1 MRTFRTINGT
11 RAAKRVPTAD
21 ERRERRLYWA
31 GVHIGA
37 VLFFLGC
44 VVASGVIA

>member
-1 MRTFRTINGT
+1 MRTIRTINGT
-11 RAAKRVPTAD
+11 RAARRIPSAE

-37 VLFFLGC
+37 VLFFLMC
-44 VVASGVIA
+44 VVASGVV

>member
-11 RAAKRVPTAD
+11 RVARRIQSAED
-21 ERRERRLYWA
+21 RRERRLYWA
-31 GVHIGA
+31 GVNIGA

>member
-1 MRTFRTINGT
+1 MKTFRTINGT
-11 RAAKRVPTAD
+11 RAARRIPSAE

-37 VLFFLGC
+37 VLFFLMC
-44 VVASGVIA
+44 VVASGVV